1 MNNLNAIMSYLQDVN
16 DIVSEID
23 QNEIDKAIEILDEAR
38 KNSKNIFIIGN
49 GGSAS
54 TATHLACD
62 LNKYVS
68 VNSEKRFRAFCLNDN
83 IPLMSALVND
93 EGWDKVYSYQLENFM
108 NSGDVLIAV
117 SVHGGSGEDKAGIWS
132 QNLLRGVKFVK
143 ENNGKV
149 ISLVGFDGG
158 ELKKISDASILVPK
172 NSTPQVEGFH
182 LIITHMICSILR
194 NRLTN
199 D

>member
-1 MNNLNAIMSYLQDVN
+1 
-16 DIVSEID
+16 
-23 QNEIDKAIEILDEAR
+23 
-38 KNSKNIFIIGN
+38 
-49 GGSAS
+49 
-54 TATHLACD
+54 
-62 LNKYVS
+62 
-68 VNSEKRFRAFCLNDN
+68 
-83 IPLMSALVND
+83 MSALVND

-143 ENNGKV
+143 ENDGKV

-182 LIITHMICSILR
+182 LIITHMICSILK

-199 D
+199 DQK